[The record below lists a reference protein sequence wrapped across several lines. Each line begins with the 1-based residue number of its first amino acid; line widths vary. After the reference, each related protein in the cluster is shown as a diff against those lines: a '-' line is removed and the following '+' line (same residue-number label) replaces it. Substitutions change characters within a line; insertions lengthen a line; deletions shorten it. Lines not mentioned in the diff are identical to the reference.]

1 MRKVPMERISMNTE
15 VKNAVKASGKDAQYD
30 AEAKRL
36 LGNKYILVYILKNI
50 VDEFRGMPPADVIPY
65 IEGEPYIGT
74 VPIEPGLTNLTDK
87 DFGQRVVGLN
97 SENSEI
103 NEGMIK
109 FDIVFYAHIPS
120 KDGASSKNGTSS
132 NNGTSFKNG
141 ASDKSPQIIVNAE
154 AQKDAP
160 KGYKILNRAVFY
172 VSRLISSQK
181 ERDFTNSNYDDLKR
195 IFSIWIYMNAKEN
208 STAHIHLSRDKI
220 LGSHDGACRLDL
232 INIVQIGLS
241 DELPERS
248 EPYELHRLLGALLS
262 RHLTVDEKLNIIKN
276 EYNIPIE
283 ESVRKDV
290 DDMCNLSQ
298 GIREEGMAIGRE
310 EGRQQ
315 AQTRVILNMHKRGYS
330 IEQIADVAEISIQ
343 EANAVIESG
352 GILVF

>member
-36 LGNKYILVYILKNI
+36 LGNKYILAYILKNI

-97 SENSEI
+97 SENSEM

-120 KDGASSKNGTSS
+120 KDGTP
-132 NNGTSFKNG
+132 FING
-141 ASDKSPQIIVNAE
+141 ASDKPPQIIVNAE

-160 KGYKILNRAVFY
+160 KGYKILNRALFY

-195 IFSIWIYMNAKEN
+195 VFSIWICMNAKEN

-220 LGSHDGACRLDL
+220 LGSYDEAGRLDL
-232 INIVQIGLS
+232 INIVLIGLS